1 MKHAKEI
8 KDYTP
13 QQIADM
19 KPFAQLLS
27 RVPEGKRDAV
37 IQTTETVILGME
49 MAARLNM
56 ADGCPSA

>member
-1 MKHAKEI
+1 MMDTKK

-19 KPFAQLLS
+19 ERFMQLIS

-37 IQTTETVILGME
+37 IQTTEAVILGME
-49 MAARLNM
+49 MAARLNKVT
-56 ADGCPSA
+56 AAQAT

>member
-1 MKHAKEI
+1 
-8 KDYTP
+8 
-13 QQIADM
+13 M

-56 ADGCPSA
+56 ADGCPRA